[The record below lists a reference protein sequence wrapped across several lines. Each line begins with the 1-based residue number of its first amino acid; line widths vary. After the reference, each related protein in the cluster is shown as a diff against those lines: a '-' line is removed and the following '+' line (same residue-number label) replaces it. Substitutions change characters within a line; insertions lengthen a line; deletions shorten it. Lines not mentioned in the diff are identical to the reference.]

1 MDPIRIEEFQA
12 MKRYK
17 RRKQFIIPTLFKYLV
32 GVSLLGLFLSSP
44 LWLPKLSSSLNLFVD
59 VVLPSVIAGLFGP
72 KCLFVVCNLII
83 VFLVSESRLSGTYSM
98 PDVYEEFVRRTAV
111 GSRMSS
117 SNSTTVAGKRGSAFK
132 QIGLVGGV
140 EEGEG
145 KGGSGE
151 DEGVEGGCCSWEM
164 EEEDDEDLVHEWNR
178 RFEDFI
184 ARVRKQRRLEAK
196 RMPLCY
202 CYG

>member
-1 MDPIRIEEFQA
+1 

-17 RRKQFIIPTLFKYLV
+17 RRKQFNIIPTLLKYLV
-32 GVSLLGLFLSSP
+32 GVLLLGLFLSSP
-44 LWLPKLSSSLNLFVD
+44 LWLPKLSSSLNLFVV
-59 VVLPSVIAGLFGP
+59 VVLPNVAASLFGP
-72 KCLFVVCNLII
+72 KCLFVVCNLIV

-98 PDVYEEFVRRTAV
+98 PDMYEEFVRRTAV
-111 GSRMSS
+111 GSRTS
-117 SNSTTVAGKRGSAFK
+117 SNSTTVADKRGSAFM

-145 KGGSGE
+145 KGGGE
-151 DEGVEGGCCSWEM
+151 VEGVEGGCCWEM